1 MNGSGSGSGSGLLT
15 GWFRELA
22 RATGIRMANVRHTEC
37 RARADARCF
46 LEIHWAGLEDG
57 PAAPKT

>member
-1 MNGSGSGSGSGLLT
+1 
-15 GWFRELA
+15 
-22 RATGIRMANVRHTEC
+22 VRHTEC